1 MSPKSGFLIQLLD
14 MRALLSSFPIGH
26 KTTKSAT
33 RRKKNLSNVRIKKKK
48 KSLRLKKN
56 FSNVRIKKK
65 KKSLRFPNKF
75 LPFFH
80 IYTSLVSH
88 KHKKE
93 RNFSLFCFVDFEKN
107 NRYSNVLFPFKSKVQ
122 SLLYN
127 FPFDLLK

>member
-33 RRKKNLSNVRIKKKK
+33 RRKKNL
-48 KSLRLKKN
+48 
-56 FSNVRIKKK
+56 SNVRIKKK